1 MYISEIK
8 IDGYK
13 NCNIKS
19 TISFNPGLNIL
30 VGENASGKTTIIDAI
45 RMILRDS
52 EQKYVTEDD
61 FYKSFDNE
69 EQRKNVLIDLKMRN
83 LSPEERITFLSWCNA
98 EFEAELHLEIEK
110 EPNQKG
116 YFKKSI
122 WGGKSKS
129 SAFEEETFD
138 YIDTIY
144 LPALRNAE
152 EKLTNGKKSR
162 LALLLKHQYKD
173 EVRKK
178 QLVDAFSEF
187 NQSIIKNEDNK
198 YSEIE
203 QAKKDINTA
212 MKESMGTVFGQSV
225 NLQFSESSFVSILQN
240 IKMVFFPHMGEM
252 DEKKFRDVAI
262 NSLGYNNLLYIAT
275 VFAELEVVNKNNSL
289 FTVLLIEEPEAHLHP
304 QIQSKLI
311 KYLQKMANE
320 KQNLQ
325 IIVTTHSAVIAA
337 SVGVDA
343 IIHIKGTETGI
354 TAKKIFDFQLD
365 DNVKKYLNRWM
376 DITKSTL
383 LFSKGVILVEGI
395 CEAML
400 LPALA
405 AIVLAEYNQGR
416 DETLPASLEEA
427 GVSVVNVNGINFKY
441 FFPLF
446 YDTEGWDIERLPI
459 RCSGI
464 TDKDPKSIEIVDE
477 EGKKKKQKVYPIETE
492 EVEGGNEAIGL
503 AEELEST
510 KQARLYVA
518 SLKTFEYDLAMCGN
532 FALMAEVIKE
542 GWQTGDENRN
552 GVKAECKKIIDKNN
566 EYDGD
571 NESRRKDAKYTY
583 EHIDSDEL
591 GKGIFSQLLLEK
603 IEQGK
608 EVKIPSYIKKAIIWA
623 CGGNYDEGRMSGA
636 SSESNL

>member
-19 TISFNPGLNIL
+19 TISFNPRLNIL

-69 EQRKNVLIDLKMRN
+69 EQRKNVLIDLKMGN

-203 QAKKDINTA
+203 QAKKD
-212 MKESMGTVFGQSV
+212 MGSMLDYIDKLNELDTTGVEPMSHVFPV
-225 NLQFSESSFVSILQN
+225 NN
-240 IKMVFFPHMGEM
+240 VFRE
-252 DEKKFRDVAI
+252 DV
-262 NSLGYNNLLYIAT
+262 
-275 VFAELEVVNKNNSL
+275 VVN
-289 FTVLLIEEPEAHLHP
+289 
-304 QIQSKLI
+304 
-311 KYLQKMANE
+311 
-320 KQNLQ
+320 
-325 IIVTTHSAVIAA
+325 
-337 SVGVDA
+337 
-343 IIHIKGTETGI
+343 
-354 TAKKIFDFQLD
+354 
-365 DNVKKYLNRWM
+365 
-376 DITKSTL
+376 
-383 LFSKGVILVEGI
+383 
-395 CEAML
+395 
-400 LPALA
+400 
-405 AIVLAEYNQGR
+405 
-416 DETLPASLEEA
+416 
-427 GVSVVNVNGINFKY
+427 
-441 FFPLF
+441 
-446 YDTEGWDIERLPI
+446 
-459 RCSGI
+459 
-464 TDKDPKSIEIVDE
+464 
-477 EGKKKKQKVYPIETE
+477 
-492 EVEGGNEAIGL
+492 
-503 AEELEST
+503 
-510 KQARLYVA
+510 
-518 SLKTFEYDLAMCGN
+518 
-532 FALMAEVIKE
+532 
-542 GWQTGDENRN
+542 GDE
-552 GVKAECKKIIDKNN
+552 
-566 EYDGD
+566 
-571 NESRRKDAKYTY
+571 
-583 EHIDSDEL
+583 H
-591 GKGIFSQLLLEK
+591 EK
-603 IEQGK
+603 ILANAPEEKDQSFK
-608 EVKIPSYIKKAIIWA
+608 VPRTVE
-623 CGGNYDEGRMSGA
+623 
-636 SSESNL
+636 

>member
-19 TISFNPGLNIL
+19 TISFNPRLNIL

-69 EQRKNVLIDLKMRN
+69 EQRKNVLIDLKMGN

-225 NLQFSESSFVSILQN
+225 NLQFSESSFVSIC
-240 IKMVFFPHMGEM
+240 
-252 DEKKFRDVAI
+252 
-262 NSLGYNNLLYIAT
+262 
-275 VFAELEVVNKNNSL
+275 
-289 FTVLLIEEPEAHLHP
+289 
-304 QIQSKLI
+304 
-311 KYLQKMANE
+311 
-320 KQNLQ
+320 
-325 IIVTTHSAVIAA
+325 
-337 SVGVDA
+337 
-343 IIHIKGTETGI
+343 
-354 TAKKIFDFQLD
+354 KILKWYFSHTWE
-365 DNVKKYLNRWM
+365 RWM
-376 DITKSTL
+376 RK
-383 LFSKGVILVEGI
+383 
-395 CEAML
+395 
-400 LPALA
+400 
-405 AIVLAEYNQGR
+405 
-416 DETLPASLEEA
+416 
-427 GVSVVNVNGINFKY
+427 NF
-441 FFPLF
+441 
-446 YDTEGWDIERLPI
+446 
-459 RCSGI
+459 
-464 TDKDPKSIEIVDE
+464 V
-477 EGKKKKQKVYPIETE
+477 
-492 EVEGGNEAIGL
+492 
-503 AEELEST
+503 
-510 KQARLYVA
+510 
-518 SLKTFEYDLAMCGN
+518 M
-532 FALMAEVIKE
+532 
-542 GWQTGDENRN
+542 
-552 GVKAECKKIIDKNN
+552 
-566 EYDGD
+566 
-571 NESRRKDAKYTY
+571 
-583 EHIDSDEL
+583 
-591 GKGIFSQLLLEK
+591 
-603 IEQGK
+603 
-608 EVKIPSYIKKAIIWA
+608 
-623 CGGNYDEGRMSGA
+623 
-636 SSESNL
+636 